1 MQQSS
6 QSSAANTARE
16 QVPDQTPVR
25 AVVVLRW
32 SGGSATSIH
41 AIYVQQT
48 PGEAVFEAN
57 KHGLGAVD
65 AACDAYTWW

>member
-1 MQQSS
+1 M
-6 QSSAANTARE
+6 
-16 QVPDQTPVR
+16 R

-32 SGGSATSIH
+32 SGVSATFIN

-48 PGEAVFEAN
+48 PGETVFEAN

-65 AACDAYTWW
+65 AAFDANTWW